1 MNVSDIPRAHAWAEE
16 LKRLE
21 TAHDLLARD
30 VVSVLS
36 IPTGS
41 FDGVTGRHYTSDITI
56 AGTARVELRRVIKQE
71 YERVAANLA
80 ALGVVVKGLS

>member
-1 MNVSDIPRAHAWAEE
+1 MNICDIPRAHAWAEE

-30 VVSVLS
+30 VVSVVS

-41 FDGVTGRHYTSDITI
+41 FDGVTGRNYTSDISI
-56 AGTARVELRRVIKQE
+56 GGTARVELRRVIKQE

-80 ALGVVVKGLS
+80 ALGVTVKGLS